1 MIHINRIPMTAV
13 PTELLLN
20 PELSTE
26 AKAAA
31 AILYTFDDR
40 NRSTLELAA
49 VLNTPEEKVQ
59 QVFSELAE
67 AGYLNIRKDG
77 NVFILDLKLWLEEGG
92 F

>member
-31 AILYTFDDR
+31 AILYTFDNR
-40 NRSTLELAA
+40 KRSTLELAA

-59 QVFSELAE
+59 QVFAELAE
-67 AGYLNIRKDG
+67 AGYLDIRKNGD
-77 NVFILDLKLWLEEGG
+77 VFVLDLKFGSEEGD